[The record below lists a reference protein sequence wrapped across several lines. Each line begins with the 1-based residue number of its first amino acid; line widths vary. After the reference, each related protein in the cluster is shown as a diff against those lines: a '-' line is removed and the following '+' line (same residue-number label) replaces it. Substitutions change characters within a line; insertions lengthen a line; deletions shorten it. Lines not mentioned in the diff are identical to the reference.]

1 MEKIFKV
8 LPPTMPNFV
17 RFEKEPQLRQDGFK
31 VDDGFDIANF
41 TKKEAEAFAELMYK
55 TFMEHWEKRKQ
66 MILSKIDQK

>member
-17 RFEKEPQLRQDGFK
+17 RFEKESQLRQDGFK

-41 TKKEAEAFAELMYK
+41 TKKEAQDFAELMYK

-66 MILSKIDQK
+66 MILSKIK